1 MNINHLNNKVM
12 IALNFSIQ
20 DNSDSVLF
28 IVPTVATE
36 KVTENKRA
44 YYFAFWRKF
53 IRVEIEKSISNN

>member
-1 MNINHLNNKVM
+1 M
-12 IALNFSIQ
+12 ITVNFSIQ